1 MVTNLDIYKEIRR
14 LQLEGMTSQREA
26 AKQLGISR
34 NTVKKYWEGDI
45 VPWEHKP
52 YTREASVMTP
62 EVVQFVK
69 ECLDEDDAV
78 GIKKQRHTARRI
90 YHRLIDE
97 YHFTGS
103 ESSVRN
109 LVHDMRA
116 ARKISQVFIPLRF
129 MPGDAA
135 QIDWGEATVIMNG
148 EKEKVNLFCARLC
161 HSCAPFVIA
170 YKRQNLESF
179 LDAIIH
185 TFQYYGGVPKRL
197 IFDNARVAVK
207 SGFGA
212 QAAAQDDYSQ
222 LAAHYGFDPVFC
234 NPASGNEKGLV
245 ENLVGYIRRNVCV
258 PLPKVKNLDELNA
271 KLLAM
276 CTRYLDHQIDGRPN
290 KVGVMLEEDRA
301 MLRSMPRYTPDI
313 SKKVYPRVGRYS
325 TVLFETNHYSVPCK
339 YRGKETTVKAYP
351 NHIEVWIEGSM
362 VARHDRLFGR
372 KQETLDIQHYL
383 PILAQKGRALR
394 YARPVQNAI
403 PTAFIDWLECQELTS
418 KEIVEMLN
426 QCLEYGYVAV
436 MAGSVP
442 ANEQAT
448 VTDMISMPVVNLEA
462 YDALYRK
469 GVAIS

>member
-1 MVTNLDIYKEIRR
+1 M
-14 LQLEGMTSQREA
+14 
-26 AKQLGISR
+26 
-34 NTVKKYWEGDI
+34 
-45 VPWEHKP
+45 
-52 YTREASVMTP
+52 
-62 EVVQFVK
+62 
-69 ECLDEDDAV
+69 
-78 GIKKQRHTARRI
+78 
-90 YHRLIDE
+90 
-97 YHFTGS
+97 
-103 ESSVRN
+103 
-109 LVHDMRA
+109 
-116 ARKISQVFIPLRF
+116 
-129 MPGDAA
+129 
-135 QIDWGEATVIMNG
+135 
-148 EKEKVNLFCARLC
+148 
-161 HSCAPFVIA
+161 
-170 YKRQNLESF
+170 
-179 LDAIIH
+179 
-185 TFQYYGGVPKRL
+185 
-197 IFDNARVAVK
+197 
-207 SGFGA
+207 
-212 QAAAQDDYSQ
+212 
-222 LAAHYGFDPVFC
+222 
-234 NPASGNEKGLV
+234 
-245 ENLVGYIRRNVCV
+245 

-290 KVGVMLEEDRA
+290 KVGIMLEEDRA

-325 TVLFETNHYSVPCK
+325 TVQFETNHYSVPCK

-394 YARPVQNAI
+394 YARPVQNAV

-442 ANEQAT
+442 ASEQTT
-448 VTDMISMPVVNLEA
+448 VTDLVSMPVVNLEA

-469 GVAIS
+469 GVAVS